1 MWKLKFIT
9 EAELCESFNHTR
21 KIAKKFGKCL
31 AKGKLDLVAR
41 VDGSG
46 KGDRSQRRLDLATSD
61 GENDDLGRRE
71 IEAVHPMAS
80 FAPMGLV
87 LGASDDG
94 DNNSG
99 DFFPSVDSLDPF
111 SLHTCLGIN
120 RPALMQ
126 FIHTNYWFQTN
137 LIKCGMCLQD
147 GKSKACSFCWRKQ
160 FNEPNDAYATY
171 CGLPNT
177 DCVKIK
183 ERKFLGQ
190 LKVSEPVILNH
201 HLS

>member
-1 MWKLKFIT
+1 M
-9 EAELCESFNHTR
+9 
-21 KIAKKFGKCL
+21 
-31 AKGKLDLVAR
+31 AKGKLELVAR

-61 GENDDLGRRE
+61 NENDDLGRRE

-80 FAPMGLV
+80 FAPMGIV
-87 LGASDDG
+87 LGARNDD
-94 DNNSG
+94 DQT
-99 DFFPSVDSLDPF
+99 DDQLFPSVDSLEPF

-126 FIHTNYWFQTN
+126 FIHTNYWFQSN
-137 LIKCGMCLQD
+137 LVKCGMCLQD
-147 GKSKACSFCWRKQ
+147 GKSKSCSFCWRKQ

-190 LKVSEPVILNH
+190 LKVSLLFQRFAESSSLQDCW
-201 HLS
+201 LL

>member
-1 MWKLKFIT
+1 M
-9 EAELCESFNHTR
+9 
-21 KIAKKFGKCL
+21 
-31 AKGKLDLVAR
+31 AKGKLELVAR

-46 KGDRSQRRLDLATSD
+46 KGDRSQRRLDLAISD
-61 GENDDLGRRE
+61 NENDDLGRRE

-80 FAPMGLV
+80 FAPMGIV
-87 LGASDDG
+87 LGARNDNDQTSDQL
-94 DNNSG
+94 
-99 DFFPSVDSLDPF
+99 FPSVDSLEPF

-137 LIKCGMCLQD
+137 LVKCGMCLQD
-147 GKSKACSFCWRKQ
+147 GKSKSCSFCWRKQ

-190 LKVSEPVILNH
+190 LKVSSLFQGIRNPGIQQALNF
-201 HLS
+201 SIE